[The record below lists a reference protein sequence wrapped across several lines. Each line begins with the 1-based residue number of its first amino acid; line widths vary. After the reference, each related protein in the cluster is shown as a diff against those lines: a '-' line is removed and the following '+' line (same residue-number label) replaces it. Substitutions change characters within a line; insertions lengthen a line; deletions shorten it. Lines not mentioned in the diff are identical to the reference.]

1 MYYKKM
7 HRKHLCRKKRTTQL
21 STHPVTPRNLC
32 HRCPVDRDW
41 CTCLQCLWDS
51 STLRDRWGARWCL
64 WHSQPRRGRSIYD
77 LDTACSCPHQAGP
90 GTLLEPDWDLV
101 ILLCLLGCS
110 FVTAIKA
117 VLNSQNEWVF
127 FPRFHQTN
135 KRNFKCWQSE
145 PSVSLLISYKDT
157 QFWHSTLDFISGL
170 CEEGSCEMMQEH
182 IQIQDAFGWD
192 LTEFDWHYAYNCGCF
207 IFLMLTTGH
216 QQSSLYGE
224 MGCFLQLFSSTEEF
238 CY

>member
-51 STLRDRWGARWCL
+51 STLRDRWGARWCP
-64 WHSQPRRGRSIYD
+64 WHSQPRRGRSIHD
-77 LDTACSCPHQAGP
+77 LDTVCSCPRQAGS

-101 ILLCLLGCS
+101 TLLCLLGCS

-117 VLNSQNEWVF
+117 VLNSQTEWVF
-127 FPRFHQTN
+127 FPVSIKPTKGISSVDN
-135 KRNFKCWQSE
+135 QS
-145 PSVSLLISYKDT
+145 PVSPFLFPIKI
-157 QFWHSTLDFISGL
+157 HSSG
-170 CEEGSCEMMQEH
+170 
-182 IQIQDAFGWD
+182 IQLSI
-192 LTEFDWHYAYNCGCF
+192 
-207 IFLMLTTGH
+207 
-216 QQSSLYGE
+216 SSLDYVRRDLVRW
-224 MGCFLQLFSSTEEF
+224 CKST
-238 CY
+238 YKYKMPLDGI